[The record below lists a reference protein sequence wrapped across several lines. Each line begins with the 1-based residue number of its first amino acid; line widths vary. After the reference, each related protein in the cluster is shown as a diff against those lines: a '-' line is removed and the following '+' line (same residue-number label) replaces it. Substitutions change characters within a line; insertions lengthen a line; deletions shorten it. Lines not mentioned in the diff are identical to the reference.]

1 MTTSSSLWVVVG
13 RMVARTVALG
23 CALVVASIPAV
34 AQDRFQ
40 VEEATI
46 DDIQEA
52 IQQGTTTCV
61 EVVQAYV
68 DRARA
73 YNGMCT
79 QLVTED
85 GASITPGTGTVPP
98 SPTPLMPSG
107 FLVHAVSS

>member
-1 MTTSSSLWVVVG
+1 MTRFSSFWYVITRVLTWTMLLGSVLSLG
-13 RMVARTVALG
+13 LF
-23 CALVVASIPAV
+23 PAF
-34 AQDRFQ
+34 AQSRFQ

-52 IQQGTTTCV
+52 IQQGITTCV

-85 GASITPGTGTVPP
+85 GKPITPGNGLP
-98 SPTPLMPSG
+98 SSVTS
-107 FLVHAVSS
+107 